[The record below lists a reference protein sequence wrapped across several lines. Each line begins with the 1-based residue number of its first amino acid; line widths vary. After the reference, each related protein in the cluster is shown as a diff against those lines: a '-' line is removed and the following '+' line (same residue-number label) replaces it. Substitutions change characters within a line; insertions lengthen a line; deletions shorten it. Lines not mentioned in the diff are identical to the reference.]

1 LTIGSWENRRQ
12 LAEGS
17 LQKTSV
23 GNWQSAKTEAGLTI
37 GSVTEKQQKSKTS
50 VGNWQFAKTENALT
64 IGSIK

>member
-23 GNWQSAKTEAGLTI
+23 GNWQ
-37 GSVTEKQQKSKTS
+37 
-50 VGNWQFAKTENALT
+50 FAKTENALT